1 MNKTG
6 RTNTQIYVC
15 GVGMGRGEEG
25 GRVRVCRWV
34 CERVSGWVGVWGR
47 GEGLVSVRRW
57 VCERVCGWVCVLL
70 YVCPSESMSVGAHV
84 IREFTYVHTHTH
96 TYVCMCFWTYVNV
109 WVSLAN
115 STECI

>member
-1 MNKTG
+1 MCAG
-6 RTNTQIYVC
+6 W
-15 GVGMGRGEEG
+15 GWEGEKRG

-34 CERVSGWVGVWGR
+34 CEREWVGGR
-47 GEGLVSVRRW
+47 VGEGLVSVRRW

-96 TYVCMCFWTYVNV
+96 THICMYVFLDVCERVG
-109 WVSLAN
+109 
-115 STECI
+115 EPGK